1 MSKER
6 QKAAEEIQKM
16 VDANGGKIFMGMVHH
31 MFGPLRGLN
40 FIIDNPNIEE
50 VMLAMDSQ
58 IEGMEPEDQL
68 KLIEDIKTREP
79 NNVVELCF
87 KIWTETVL
95 SPRLMI
101 LPFEMVEQAENYPN
115 TVSDIDGGIKEVS
128 SSLRMTSGLQEKD
141 PFFYRTGII

>member
-1 MSKER
+1 MSEER
-6 QKAAEEIQKM
+6 QKAEKEIQKM

-31 MFGPLRGLN
+31 MYGPLRGLN

-58 IEGMEPEDQL
+58 ANPMEAQDQID
-68 KLIEDIKTREP
+68 LIEDIKTREP
-79 NNVVELCF
+79 NNVIELCF

-101 LPFEMVEQAENYPN
+101 LPFEMAEQTENYPN
-115 TVSDIDGGIKEVS
+115 TVTSVDGGIKEVS
-128 SSLRMTSGLQEKD
+128 SVLKMNSFLQRRD
-141 PFFYRTGII
+141 TFFYRTGII